1 MQQAGHQEPQSGAC
15 GNSRPTG
22 HVICTG
28 KATKQIDTL
37 QAGTKEYIAT
47 LKLGATTPSFDMET
61 EEDQTYPYQHIS
73 REMVEEVLQ
82 HFVNFS
88 AVKIDGKRAYKMA
101 RKGNDVELKAKILVI
116 DEIELL
122 SFDIDPKKEPSKPQ
136 AIKIKQV
143 DQEEAMRMADMAGQ
157 PTITIR
163 IVCSKG
169 TYIRALARDIGEA
182 LQSGA
187 YLTSLIRTRIGDYRI
202 QEARDIETFEQWV
215 DTQQLYKPEE

>member
-1 MQQAGHQEPQSGAC
+1 
-15 GNSRPTG
+15 
-22 HVICTG
+22 
-28 KATKQIDTL
+28 
-37 QAGTKEYIAT
+37 
-47 LKLGATTPSFDMET
+47 MET

-82 HFVNFS
+82 HFVGEIKQVPPNFS

-101 RKGNDVELKAKILVI
+101 RKGNDVELKAKTLVI

-122 SFDIDPKKEPSKPQ
+122 SFDIDHTKSPTKPQ

-143 DQEEAMRMADMAGQ
+143 DQEEAIRMADMAGQ

-187 YLTSLIRTRIGDYRI
+187 YLTSLIRTRIGDFRI